1 MSLAI
6 LFNAPEGQDDL
17 ERFSIANEAEHNEV
31 GNAVFNQHQV
41 YIPPLLLRPLFRE
54 DLTGWLIRHATL
66 HTKINDV
73 LKLGS
78 NDLLVLDLQNPD
90 SLRDWIYLHA
100 QEHRQWRTTL
110 GI

>member
-1 MSLAI
+1 MSLAT
-6 LFNAPEGQDDL
+6 LFNVPQGSGAL
-17 ERFSIANEAEHNEV
+17 EHFAIANEAEHDEV
-31 GNAVFNQHQV
+31 GNAVLAQMKI
-41 YIPPLLLRPLFRE
+41 YIPPLLLRPLFQE
-54 DLTGWLIRHATL
+54 DMTGWLIRHATL

-90 SLRDWIYLHA
+90 SLREWTYLHA